1 MCSLPTFHL
10 QPETIF
16 QGRQALEVD
25 FDRIIKRRGTNSIK
39 WRKYKENVLPLWLA
53 DMDFAA
59 PTPILDA
66 LGKMVAHGIIG
77 YEMPARELSETVA
90 GRMQKLYGWQ
100 VSPDWVVATPGVI
113 AGFTAAAQVA
123 CMVGQ
128 GILVQPPVYPP
139 FLKVHE
145 YGGLVRQEAPLTLKA
160 DGFTLRYEIDFDAFA
175 RAVNGGGTRTGMFL
189 LCNPHN
195 PTGQAYSRADLSRM
209 AEICLEKDVVICSDE
224 IHSELLMGETRH
236 IPIAILDAEVAER
249 TITLISPSKTFN
261 IPGLFC
267 GFAIIPNKDLLER
280 YKQMVERM
288 GMHVSAPGLAAA
300 QVAFSGQCADWLAAL
315 RAYLTANRDLLLERL
330 HLDFSGIRMT
340 VPEATYLAWLDCNEL
355 VETGQ
360 IGGGKPSEFFLERA
374 KVALNDG
381 KDFGSGGNGFVRLN
395 FGCPRAILTEA
406 LDRMKTALG
415 L

>member
-1 MCSLPTFHL
+1 MLSY
-10 QPETIF
+10 
-16 QGRQALEVD
+16 D
-25 FDRIIKRRGTNSIK
+25 FDRVIERRNTNSIK
-39 WRKYKENVLPLWLA
+39 WRKYKEDVLPLWVA
-53 DMDFAA
+53 DMDFTA
-59 PTPILDA
+59 PQPILDA
-66 LGKMVAHGIIG
+66 LQKMVSHGIIG
-77 YEMPARELSETVA
+77 YEMPTRELCETVA
-90 GRMQKLYGWQ
+90 MRMQKLYGWQ

-113 AGFTAAAQVA
+113 AGFTVAAQVICTA
-123 CMVGQ
+123 RQ

-160 DGFTLRYEIDFDAFA
+160 DGATLRYEIDFDAFA
-175 RAVNGGGTRTGMFL
+175 QAINGGGRRTGMFL
-189 LCNPHN
+189 LCNPQN

-209 AEICLEKDVVICSDE
+209 AEICLEKKVVICSDE
-224 IHSELLMGETRH
+224 IHSELLLGETRH
-236 IPIAILDAEVAER
+236 IPIAALDAEVADR

-288 GMHVSAPGLAAA
+288 GMHVSTPGLAAA

-330 HLDFSGIRMT
+330 KSDFSGIRTT
-340 VPEATYLAWLDCNEL
+340 VPEATYLAWLDCSEL
-355 VETGQ
+355 VKSGRIADGT
-360 IGGGKPSEFFLERA
+360 PSEFFLEHA
-374 KVALNDG
+374 KVALNEG
-381 KDFGSGGNGFVRLN
+381 KDFGPGGEGFVRLN
-395 FGCPRAILTEA
+395 FGCPRAVLIEA
-406 LDRMKTALG
+406 LDRMKTALD